1 MVRAGQEKDHGGV
14 GQVLGRAGKDSG
26 GSRQVLTFLFDAV
39 LFKCKWVLYLSFCR
53 DYNAIGMIE
62 LISEARGQRGV
73 KDSKRKV
80 KEDKIRRV

>member
-1 MVRAGQEKDHGGV
+1 MQWA
-14 GQVLGRAGKDSG
+14 
-26 GSRQVLTFLFDAV
+26 
-39 LFKCKWVLYLSFCR
+39 LYLSFCR
-53 DYNAIGMIE
+53 DHNAIGMIE

>member
-1 MVRAGQEKDHGGV
+1 MQWA
-14 GQVLGRAGKDSG
+14 
-26 GSRQVLTFLFDAV
+26 
-39 LFKCKWVLYLSFCR
+39 LYLSFCR